1 MNTRATVTLQVN
13 GQQAE
18 RTLQQLKSN
27 ALQLESAIAKAAA
40 AGNKTDLKR
49 LRRELADTKRQI
61 REVESSTMQ
70 VERVMARL
78 DRATPRELS
87 RTLTTLN
94 KQLDYM
100 ERGSEAW
107 KAHARKI
114 QAVKAELGK
123 VNDELRVT
131 ESRWTRFNRVIN
143 DWQTSIMGAAAA
155 VTGLIMAG
163 RSAVSSFAEM
173 DEELANTRKYTG
185 MAEKDVEELNEVFK
199 KMDTRTPREKLNE
212 LAQEAGRL
220 GKNTLESVQGYVE
233 AADIINVALV
243 DLGDGATQTI
253 AKLSNI
259 FGIEE
264 TMSTKDAML
273 SVGSAV
279 NVLSQNCT
287 ASKQYLVEFTQRMA
301 GVGAQADLTIPQLL
315 AFGAT
320 LDANGQK
327 TEMSASALGKLTMM
341 LFQKPGEVA
350 QQVGLD
356 VEKFTEALKKST
368 NDGLIMFLERIQQL
382 GSKDGLAV
390 LAPLFKDLGMDGVR
404 MSQVLATLAEH
415 LDMVKW
421 EQEEANKAFNE
432 ATSATHEYEIFNNTV
447 QAGLDKARKRI
458 NELAIEL
465 GQKLMPI
472 MSHVMTSTSLILRL
486 LNTTV
491 DFIKK
496 YGTEI
501 AVVTAAFVAYKVA
514 VNASNIVFKAHY
526 ALLATGQALTAAYT
540 AVVKGL
546 TAAKIALQMI
556 MAKLNGNWARQ
567 SSLML
572 DAKKAGVSLATGYGI
587 IAAAAIA
594 LTYVFV
600 KLYQRMTEL
609 SQAEKDMME
618 IRRKGQESIAE
629 EKRKIESLV
638 AVARDEKASLD
649 DRKAAINALNQ
660 IIPKYNAQLDATTG
674 KYREN
679 KAALDDYLRSLARKY
694 EIEGAKEMLI
704 KIGKERAQLAVD
716 EEYYKKEEARIAD
729 QRKKRA
735 ANPYNYA
742 TTQGGGAPSVV
753 HESMGESATL
763 TATRNELDRRKKVL
777 DQREAVIMGAYG
789 KDIQKSDVQS
799 FTPPKEQPVTTTPP
813 SGGGSTTVG
822 GGNSGGGNTGSGG
835 SSSRGNIFEKED
847 AWKKEQEAYARI
859 DYATGKKNHREYT
872 DRLLEI
878 EVEYNKK
885 RLENKQ
891 ATQAELLQV
900 DAAYHEAVKKQTD
913 AASEHTIEDEKKAHE
928 LRLVEITQ
936 FFADGKIDQKA
947 YEAAIEKE
955 ELDHAKAMVRL
966 TKEGTKECLEAE
978 KQYAEL
984 QAKAQQKRLKETEDA
999 EKKAAEDRKKMKE
1012 KFFGNNPAENKALFD
1027 ADMAVLKAVYNAELK
1042 AAEGNA
1048 KEKLRIEKAYHEARI
1063 ALMKQYN
1070 IEGANENLNFMQNMS
1085 EDITEFLDSE
1095 GGRAIIGATDTIVNS
1110 MSGIFTQLSSMV
1122 QSELQIQTAR
1132 LEKRYDR
1139 EIALAEGNR
1148 YKTVKLEKQREEEIA
1163 KLKNEANKKLFAMQV
1178 VQAIAST
1185 ALSAINA
1192 YSSAAQV
1199 PYVGYILAPI
1209 AAAAAVAAGALQIAS
1224 IKKQQQ
1230 ASEAQGYM
1238 SGGFTREGAVDE
1250 VAGVVHAG
1258 EWVASQKLVRDPR
1271 TRPILE
1277 ALDHAQR
1284 TNMIGSLSAEDVSS
1298 TITAPTVLAKS
1309 SLAAQSVPQRVII
1322 ENDSNDS
1329 SAVTSSLERY
1339 SETIDRLSKRLNE
1352 PFITVNSVTGENGM
1366 LKAQEEYD
1374 KLLRNKTPKSRRL

>member
-1 MNTRATVTLQVN
+1 MSNLTTNATVTLQVN

-18 RTLQQLKSN
+18 RTLQQLKTN

-114 QAVKAELGK
+114 QAVKAELGR

-327 TEMSASALGKLTMM
+327 TEMSSSDLGKLTMM

-526 ALLATGQALTAAYT
+526 ALLATGQALTSAYT

-763 TATRNELDRRKKVL
+763 TAGRNELNRRKKVL

-822 GGNSGGGNTGSGG
+822 GGSTGGGNTGG

-885 RLENKQ
+885 RLANKQ

-900 DAAYHEAVKKQTD
+900 DAAYHEAIKKQTD
-913 AASEHTIEDEKKAHE
+913 SASEHSIEDEKEAHS
-928 LRLVEITQ
+928 LRLIEITQ

-947 YEAAIEKE
+947 YDAALEKE
-955 ELDHAKAMVRL
+955 ELDHAKAMVSL
-966 TKEGTKECLEAE
+966 TKQGLKERIEAE
-978 KQYAEL
+978 QHYADL

-999 EKKAAEDRKKMKE
+999 EKKAAEARKKMKE

-1095 GGRAIIGATDTIVNS
+1095 GGRAILGATDTIVNS
-1110 MSGIFTQLSSMV
+1110 MSSIFTQLSSMV

-1163 KLKNEANKKLFAMQV
+1163 RLKNEANKKLFAMQV

-1209 AAAAAVAAGALQIAS
+1209 AAATAVAAGMLQVAA

-1238 SGGFTREGAVDE
+1238 SGGFTRDGAVDE

-1277 ALDHAQR
+1277 ALDYAQR
-1284 TNMIGSLSAEDVSS
+1284 TNTIGSLSSEDVSS
-1298 TITAPTVLAKS
+1298 TITAPAVLAKS
-1309 SLAAQSVPQRVII
+1309 VVSSQSVPQRVII
-1322 ENDSNDS
+1322 ENNTEDKGELNS
-1329 SAVTSSLERY
+1329 SIVDTL
-1339 SETIDRLSKRLNE
+1339 DRLNKRLDE

-1366 LKAQEEYD
+1366 LKAQSEYD
-1374 KLLRNKTPKSRRL
+1374 KLIRNKTPKSRR